1 MVVILLPEMQERWQW
16 LAPGSLIVKK
26 NSHGFK
32 TVVQKTESVPDDLER
47 QVGTLWHAAPEGC
60 EGYKGKKQGSN

>member
-26 NSHGFK
+26 FTRLQNCRAEDG
-32 TVVQKTESVPDDLER
+32 ER
-47 QVGTLWHAAPEGC
+47 T
-60 EGYKGKKQGSN
+60 